1 MKTTREIYT
10 CDFCGTEHESEK
22 DFDAC
27 MLSHDIVYVGLR
39 RQEWKSL
46 LLSLTYA
53 IRNGIFVDEE
63 MLAKLLKFKFEVKG

>member
-46 LLSLTYA
+46 LLSIVHA
-53 IRNGIFVDEE
+53 VQVGVDFDQDTVT
-63 MLAKLLKFKFEVKG
+63 KLMKYNFGVK